1 MSPALQ
7 ADSLPAEPVEK
18 HLCVCVYI
26 ERETERDREV
36 WQSVNTMI
44 NLGGR
49 YTVFLVL
56 FLELFCRFEI
66 FLGGEKSF

>member
-1 MSPALQ
+1 M
-7 ADSLPAEPVEK
+7 
-18 HLCVCVYI
+18 CMCVYI
-26 ERETERDREV
+26 ERDREREV